1 MFFYFQMSETFKE
14 KKVCLKCGEVYRKK
28 FYAWQIY
35 RNSGIPYAKKE
46 YSILICE
53 DGIFFFF
60 PPGQIKLNSQ
70 RYTYYI
76 NYHDKNAV
84 NEVESNRC
92 IMQGCDGE
100 LKPFTG
106 DQYEI
111 LTPEKKEEYFYKYFG
126 EDGTDVSE
134 YDYKDLMLIFPNEF
148 FVTSGDS

>member
-1 MFFYFQMSETFKE
+1 MSATFKE
-14 KKVCLKCGEVYRKK
+14 KKVCLKCGEVYGKE

-53 DGIFFFF
+53 NGMFYFF
-60 PPGQIKLNSQ
+60 PPGQIKLNSR
-70 RYTYYI
+70 RYTYYV
-76 NYHDKNAV
+76 NYHDKKAV

-92 IMQGCDGE
+92 IMQDCDGE

-106 DQYEI
+106 NKYEI
-111 LTPEKKEEYFYKYFG
+111 LPPEKKKELFYKYFG

-134 YDYKDLMLIFPNEF
+134 YDSKNLMHIFPNEC
-148 FVTSGDS
+148 FVTT